1 MTKQLWWSW
10 ALLLPTLVSAALID
24 AASAQ
29 AETLLQDEAVP
40 EVALAGSTSTDSST
54 LTNSSTLAVQPEAA
68 LPQAPLPQSLKTTA
82 STEALPEVLP
92 EVLPADPTSV
102 AASEASPETAA
113 IPTAATPTAA
123 TAEAPVA
130 DARRS
135 LPAAP
140 VQLAQTA
147 ESSLAQ
153 TQLSSNPAARRT
165 PGMGQ
170 VTPVNQLSS
179 NQSANRSMS
188 QLTSVTQLSDVQPTD
203 WAYQALQ
210 SLVERYGCIV
220 GYPDGT
226 YRGQRALTRF
236 EFAAGMNACL
246 DRISELL
253 AASTADLATKEDLA
267 TLQRLQEE
275 FAAELAAL
283 RGRVDELD
291 ARTTALEANQF
302 STTTKLG
309 GETLFFVSDIFNEDP
324 ELDNQTTFQSRSR
337 LIFDS
342 SFTGR
347 DLLRARLQAGNLQPF
362 NQPGFDLGFGAFGNT
377 GGDFRM
383 DLLSYQFPVGDF
395 ARINLFANGG
405 GLDDATFGNTIN
417 PLDNPARSAIT
428 RFGQRN
434 PIYRT
439 AQTSA
444 GAAINF
450 LFTENISFQ
459 AAYLAGE
466 NSDPNPGAG
475 LLNGN
480 YGALG
485 QLTFRNIFDVV
496 DLAFTYVNAYTGTA
510 PNADGST
517 SAGVPFGLGSRF
529 SRVDVDRPV
538 IANSYGVEANFK
550 ILKGLQIGGWAGY
563 SHVRALGLGDADVWT
578 YAGTLAL
585 PDLLGR
591 GNLAGLIVGMQPR
604 LTGSDSTIGD
614 ELGSRKDPDVG
625 LHIEAFYRW
634 ALNDNIDI
642 TPGFVWATS
651 PNHDS
656 DNDDLFMGVVRTTFR
671 F

>member
-10 ALLLPTLVSAALID
+10 ALLLPTLASAALID

-29 AETLLQDEAVP
+29 AETLNPDQAP
-40 EVALAGSTSTDSST
+40 T
-54 LTNSSTLAVQPEAA
+54 EAA
-68 LPQAPLPQSLKTTA
+68 LVESTESTALTESTDRSGAVPPRAVLSQAPATDLLADLPA
-82 STEALPEVLP
+82 VEALPATAP
-92 EVLPADPTSV
+92 SA
-102 AASEASPETAA
+102 TAA
-113 IPTAATPTAA
+113 IPNAVSPTATP
-123 TAEAPVA
+123 AEAAPA
-130 DARRS
+130 EARLD

-140 VQLAQTA
+140 VQLAQAA
-147 ESSLAQ
+147 EPSNLAQ
-153 TQLSSNPAARRT
+153 AQQYSSPAARST

-170 VTPVNQLSS
+170 VTSVNQLSA
-179 NQSANRSMS
+179 NQQPNRAMS

-220 GYPDGT
+220 GYPDST

-309 GETLFFVSDIFNEDP
+309 GETLFFVSDIFNED
-324 ELDNQTTFQSRSR
+324 EGFENQTTVQARVR

-362 NQPGFDLGFGAFGNT
+362 DQPGFDLGFGAVANT

-450 LFTENISFQ
+450 LFTENISLQ

-563 SHVRALGLGDADVWT
+563 SHVRALGLGDADVWS

-614 ELGSRKDPDVG
+614 VLGSRKDPDVG
-625 LHIEAFYRW
+625 LHVEAFYRW

-642 TPGFVWATS
+642 TPGFIWATA
-651 PNHDS
+651 PNHNS
-656 DNDDLFMGVVRTTFR
+656 DNNDLFMGVVRTTFR